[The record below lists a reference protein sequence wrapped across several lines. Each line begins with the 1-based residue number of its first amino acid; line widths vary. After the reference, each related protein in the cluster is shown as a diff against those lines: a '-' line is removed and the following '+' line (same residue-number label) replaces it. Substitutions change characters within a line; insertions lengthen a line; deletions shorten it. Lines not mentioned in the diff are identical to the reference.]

1 MGNTLKCLGFGLLLA
16 LAPDAASAQPL
27 TLRADAWC
35 PYNCQPDTD
44 KPGYMVEVASK
55 IFADAGGV
63 NYQLM
68 PWTRALEEAKTG
80 RIQAVTGATRAD
92 GEGLVFGTEAL
103 GATINV
109 IITKRGERWRY
120 TGIDSLAGKRLA
132 AVSDYSYGPEL
143 DEYIARHADDSSMVE
158 LAAGDD
164 VTDQNLKKLLAG
176 RVDVVIEDRNVAEF
190 ALVAQGMDGL
200 VDMYP
205 TDAGTPLFIAFSPAD
220 PAAKAKADM
229 LDKGIRALRQSGDL
243 SRILARYGLQDWIAA
258 K

>member
-1 MGNTLKCLGFGLLLA
+1 MGNTLKCLGLGLMLMLMPSLA
-16 LAPDAASAQPL
+16 LAEPL

-35 PYNCQPDTD
+35 PYNCQPGTD

-55 IFADAGGV
+55 VFADAGGV
-63 NYQLM
+63 DYQLM

-80 RIQAVTGATRAD
+80 RIQAVIGATRAD

-103 GATINV
+103 GVTVNV

-120 TGIDSLAGKRLA
+120 TGIDSLVGKRLA

-143 DEYIARHADDSSMVE
+143 DGYIARHTGDTAKVE

-190 ALVAQGMDGL
+190 ALVAQGMEGL
-200 VDMYP
+200 VDMHP

-220 PAAKAKADM
+220 PTAKAKADM
-229 LDKGIRALRQSGDL
+229 LDKGIKALRQSGDL
-243 SRILARYGLQDWIAA
+243 SRILARYGLHDWTAA
-258 K
+258 Q